1 MTPSDLHAD
10 PHHTHTSLEPRLC
23 IQSDISL
30 LGLSFR
36 SFFNFSFPHLP
47 GHCPPPPTSEP
58 LQPLPLCLKQEM
70 SPEVTSTSPS
80 PNMAAN
86 LAFVELQKPV
96 SVSSNSCGSS
106 SNHFNHYNSFSHHAP
121 VYGQFSSQPIM
132 SGKAIIHLNHL
143 HVHFFTTIIC
153 ESHHSYYFIYLFFYF
168 FIGRDMV
175 SSTLPGYPPHIP
187 SPAQT
192 GYSSSAITGMVAGRC
207 LFYSLTLKKLD
218 IKRKRNC
225 TKRQRGR
232 DGGL

>member
-1 MTPSDLHAD
+1 
-10 PHHTHTSLEPRLC
+10 
-23 IQSDISL
+23 
-30 LGLSFR
+30 
-36 SFFNFSFPHLP
+36 
-47 GHCPPPPTSEP
+47 
-58 LQPLPLCLKQEM
+58 
-70 SPEVTSTSPS
+70 
-80 PNMAAN
+80 MAAN

-143 HVHFFTTIIC
+143 HVHFLHQSFAKVITVDMTL
-153 ESHHSYYFIYLFFYF
+153 FIFLVFL
-168 FIGRDMV
+168 IGRDMV

-218 IKRKRNC
+218 IKRKRNY
-225 TKRQRGR
+225 TNRQRGR

>member
-1 MTPSDLHAD
+1 MLTPIT
-10 PHHTHTSLEPRLC
+10 HTHTSLEPRPC
-23 IQSDISL
+23 IHSDISL

-36 SFFNFSFPHLP
+36 SFAIFAFHFLT
-47 GHCPPPPTSEP
+47 CPAIVRPPPTSEP

-132 SGKAIIHLNHL
+132 SGKASIHLNHL
-143 HVHFFTTIIC
+143 HMHFFTPIIC
-153 ESHHSYYFIYLFFYF
+153 KSHHS
-168 FIGRDMV
+168 
-175 SSTLPGYPPHIP
+175 
-187 SPAQT
+187 
-192 GYSSSAITGMVAGRC
+192 
-207 LFYSLTLKKLD
+207 
-218 IKRKRNC
+218 
-225 TKRQRGR
+225 
-232 DGGL
+232 